1 MSNGSGRVWGKE
13 TAETIGKDNREIINV
28 QRDVIKEQ
36 DKGLERLDVLISK
49 QKNIAYQIGNELS
62 EQNKML
68 DELDNQMDKTSTK
81 LTHTTKRVN
90 KLL

>member
-1 MSNGSGRVWGKE
+1 MPGGSGRVWGKE
-13 TAETIGKDNREIINV
+13 TADTLGKSNRDIV
-28 QRDVIKEQ
+28 TMQRQVIQQQ
-36 DKGLERLDVLISK
+36 DKGLERLDTLISK

-68 DELDNQMDKTSTK
+68 DDLDNQMDKTSTK
-81 LTHTTKRVN
+81 LGHTTKRVN